1 MKELLQGNEA
11 IARGAYEAGIQVA
24 TGYPGTPSSEI
35 LKTIALKFND
45 SIYAEW
51 STNEKVAMDA
61 AAGAAYSGKRTLVT
75 TKQVGMNVMSDS
87 LLYTVYTGAEAGLVI
102 VTADDPGF
110 FSTQNEQ
117 DNRWYGKLAKIP
129 ILEPQDSQEA
139 KDFVV
144 KGIELSEE
152 FDTPVL
158 VRTTM
163 RTSHSKSVVELG
175 ERDNVDKSLDKFPR
189 NQRKYVMTAQWAEKR
204 HPIVEERLD
213 EMREYATDSPLN
225 FIDWGKK
232 DIGII
237 TSAVNYT
244 YAKDVFPEASFLKLG
259 MTYPLSEKLIKEF
272 ADEVERV
279 LVIEELDPF
288 LQETI
293 QAMGIEVTGKE
304 IFPKC
309 GELLPDDIF
318 EYIEGTDF
326 EPQREIPQPRDQGE
340 DDLPERSP
348 VLCPGCPH
356 RSSFHILAEMDIPV
370 AGDIGCYNLGCLP
383 PFNAQHT
390 MGCMGAS
397 IGVLHGMSL
406 GDLDEPA
413 VATIGDSTFFHSGM
427 PPLANMM
434 HNHGDGTAIIMDNR
448 TTAMTG
454 HQDHPGITQTLGGEE
469 TEKIDIE
476 EVVRAMGVEKVEVV
490 DAFNVDEVREALKEC
505 NEYDGPAVLITEGEC
520 VQITSE
526 KAQEAYEVNPEEC
539 IACGKCLDLGCPS
552 IVKTDE
558 EYKDT
563 GRFKA
568 GIDPVLCVGSI
579 CDVCRQVCPTG
590 AIKAPNETEG
600 E

>member
-11 IARGAYEAGIQVA
+11 IARGAYEAGVQVA

-35 LKTIALKFND
+35 LKTIALKYND
-45 SIYAEW
+45 SIYTEW

-61 AAGAAYSGKRTLVT
+61 AAGAAYSGKRTIVT

-139 KDFVV
+139 KDYVI
-144 KGIELSEE
+144 KGIELSER
-152 FDTPVL
+152 FDTPIL
-158 VRTTM
+158 IRTTM
-163 RTSHSKSVVELG
+163 RTSHSKTVVEIG
-175 ERDNVDKSLDKFPR
+175 ERDEVDKSRDKFPR
-189 NQRKYVMTAQWAEKR
+189 NQKKYVMTAKWAKER
-204 HPIVEERLD
+204 HPVVEDRLD
-213 EMREYATDSPLN
+213 EISDYATDSPLN
-225 FIDWGKK
+225 FIDWGNKEL
-232 DIGII
+232 GII
-237 TSAVNYT
+237 TSAVNFT
-244 YAKDVFPEASFLKLG
+244 YAQDVFPEASFLKLG
-259 MTYPLSEKLIKEF
+259 ITYPLPEKLVRKF
-272 ADEVERV
+272 ATEVEKV

-318 EYIEGTDF
+318 EYVEGTEF
-326 EPQREIPQPRDQGE
+326 APKRGIPEPESRIEE
-340 DDLPERSP
+340 DLPERSP

-356 RSSFHILAEMDIPV
+356 RSSFHILAEKDIPV
-370 AGDIGCYNLGCLP
+370 AGDIGCYNLGCLE

-397 IGVLHGMSL
+397 LGVMHGMSIS
-406 GDLDEPA
+406 DLDEPV

-427 PPLANMM
+427 PPLANLV
-434 HNHGDGTAIIMDNR
+434 HNKGNGTAIIMDNR

-454 HQDHPGITQTLGGEE
+454 HQDHPGITETLRGEK
-469 TEKIDIE
+469 TKKIDIE
-476 EVVRAMGVEKVEVV
+476 KVVRAMGVEKVEVV
-490 DAFNVDEVREALKEC
+490 DAFDVEAVREGLEEC
-505 NEYDGPAVLITEGEC
+505 NDYDGPAVLITEGEC
-520 VQITSE
+520 IQIHSGET
-526 KAQEAYEVNPEEC
+526 QQAYEVNPEEC
-539 IACGKCLDLGCPS
+539 IACGKCLELGCPA

-563 GRFKA
+563 GRYKA
-568 GIDPVLCVGSI
+568 GIDPVLCVGST

-590 AIKAPNETEG
+590 AIKAPEEQEVG
-600 E
+600 